1 MDLSFF
7 KKIAKIKVS
16 FNKGLA
22 PKPLP
27 SNRFANPK
35 ILEVDLI
42 QDEIPVKFEAKKYFS
57 YLAIFLILSLF
68 LLGEIW
74 FMLDSWEKREIYKK
88 TQLVKDEIA
97 KVEQSIAEVE
107 AQSTEAVIFKNRLE
121 IGKSLYLQHIYWT
134 NFLSYLEKNT
144 LANLFYSGLDV
155 DTSGK
160 YAFKAMTNDYR
171 AIGAQLKYFNKSADT
186 ILAKISNEN
195 IDDASSTVSETKVYF
210 DLDLNIKSD
219 IFTR

>member
-1 MDLSFF
+1 MDLSFL
-7 KKIAKIKVS
+7 KKIGKMKISLKQIM
-16 FNKGLA
+16 A
-22 PKPLP
+22 PKQLP

-57 YLAIFLILSLF
+57 YLALFVGLSLF
-68 LLGEIW
+68 LMGEIW

-107 AQSTEAVIFKNRLE
+107 AQSTEAVIFKNRLD
-121 IGKSLYLQHIYWT
+121 IGRNLYSSHIYWT

-144 LANLFYSGLDV
+144 LANVFYSGLDV
-155 DTSGK
+155 NTSGT
-160 YAFKAMTNDYR
+160 YDFKAMTDDYR

-186 ILAKISNEN
+186 ISASIANEN
-195 IDDASSTVSETKVYF
+195 IDDASSTIADIKVYF
-210 DLDLNIKSD
+210 DLNLSVKPD